1 MKIVAGIVLF
11 SLSFSLDLKDDI
23 SFLYG
28 MLGRL
33 DLQDDST
40 MVLQDTSIIHTG
52 DEVRINAGYQ
62 KGTHFYVIYKGSEGE
77 FDLLY
82 PDNNKVVID
91 MTNLP
96 DTIYA
101 TVLPWIQFNDQIG
114 FETFFLINSA
124 SIQEDLISL
133 FNSYNNVNE
142 KGRKKLAKKIQDMIE
157 NLNPETKQKL
167 ASIDSRLDKPIF
179 GGITY
184 RGEDGDELKDISLT
198 HSCRGNFGIAY
209 KKIVLNHR

>member
-82 PDNNKVVID
+82 PDNNKVVVD

-101 TVLPWIQFNDQIG
+101 TVLPWIQFNDHIG
-114 FETFFLINSA
+114 FETFFLINST

-184 RGEDGDELKDISLT
+184 RGEDGDELKDVSLT

-209 KKIVLNHR
+209 KKIVLNHQ